1 MVREARHG
9 GPRYSQ
15 NSACPLRVW
24 QEQQVLACWEP
35 GRLVRP
41 ERLAPERQELVWEP
55 ALAPPEPLLSALGQQ
70 VLARLALLVQW
81 QRVLQALWC

>member
-1 MVREARHG
+1 M
-9 GPRYSQ
+9 
-15 NSACPLRVW
+15 
-24 QEQQVLACWEP
+24 LACWEL

-70 VLARLALLVQW
+70 VLARLALLALRVQW
-81 QRVLQALWC
+81 QRVLQALSCRR